1 MNKNLINLLRK
12 EFFERLETKT
22 GWGKEQIKKEFE
34 QSVNDVVLSLLDKK
48 ENNLL

>member
-1 MNKNLINLLRK
+1 MNKELIDLLRT

-34 QSVNDVVLSLLDKK
+34 QSVNSVVLYLLDKK
-48 ENNLL
+48 GE